1 MSKYNIKCFAF
12 ENNQRMWEVT
22 SEGRVWPC
30 CNFSNAWD
38 KRHNKDSNGNVNDES
53 ARLFNDKKI
62 EKLLKDNPNWN
73 HLEHNT
79 LKEIINHDIYKT
91 YIFKE
96 GWESDNPP
104 LLCKFNCCLTTSKK

>member
-12 ENNQRMWEVT
+12 ENSQRMWEVT

-38 KRHNKDSNGNVNDES
+38 KRHNKDSDGNVNDES
-53 ARLFNDKKI
+53 ARLFNDEKI

-79 LKEIINHDIYKT
+79 LKEIINHN
-91 YIFKE
+91 IFVLR
-96 GWESDNPP
+96 WYVFHF
-104 LLCKFNCCLTTSKK
+104 LLKIWVFE